1 MRKVLNFDE
10 LLSKC
15 NLELK
20 NFDED
25 SLIAVPSFSDT
36 DFLKKKKIHTH
47 IWEVKT
53 GLYDDEN
60 SKWLIEELSLFIGI
74 TDEFPNVV
82 PKIYI
87 SPSYIKKIGIIPH
100 ISIKDYEICT
110 FDSAVI
116 TDYSRPENILIESV
130 LKAKKI
136 IIDGLKKQNLNEFE
150 DEFFAYWESENTFLK
165 KNIYFSVFQSMPT
178 EGIVKSIK
186 YTTDDKINYYLIYN
200 DSENIINDY
209 KETLIHNRI
218 SFIEKELFFIGEVSE
233 FTIPPFEYSYL
244 DSLNF
249 IEQKEEFRTYYNSK
263 NSEKT
268 VLFCKE
274 IYGEKIMAGWSYN
287 IVPSKLSG
295 FRSNKMN
302 DFKNTFDKNLPFHKR
317 IIKKFIIEKLNPD
330 RLINRTSTDNI
341 QIPKYKFL
349 IAGIGSIGSNLVNLL
364 NNINFPEFTLVDK
377 DGFGSENIGRHLLG
391 FTSINFY
398 KTDVVRKYLKDKF
411 PEQKV
416 TTVKDSIYKIANDE
430 TNILNSQDYIFL
442 CTGNMNIEHTL
453 CDKLLNGDIKK
464 PLFMIWVEPFLLG
477 GQCVYISPND
487 PINIKDLYEEIYK
500 FKYSVIKH
508 SEYESKRNVFIQ
520 KEIGC
525 QSTFSPYSSTHLMV
539 FLSSIFP
546 EIFKIIQ
553 TNDAKSK
560 IITWIGDVTLA
571 NNIGIEINQS
581 ESFKTIITEI

>member
-25 SLIAVPSFSDT
+25 SVIAVPSFSDT
-36 DFLKKKKIHTH
+36 DFLRKKKNHTH

-74 TDEFPNVV
+74 TYEFPNVV

-87 SPSYIKKIGIIPH
+87 SPSHIKKIGIIPH
-100 ISIKDYEICT
+100 ISIKEYEICT

-116 TDYSRPENILIESV
+116 TDYSRPENIIIESV

-165 KNIYFSVFQSMPT
+165 KNIYFSVFQSIPT

-249 IEQKEEFRTYYNSK
+249 IEQKEDFRTYYNSK

-287 IVPSKLSG
+287 IAPSKLSG

-302 DFKNTFDKNLPFHKR
+302 NFKNTFDKNLPFHKR

-416 TTVKDSIYKIANDE
+416 TTIKDSIYKIANDE

-464 PLFMIWVEPFLLG
+464 PVFMIWVEPFLLG

-508 SEYESKRNVFIQ
+508 SEYESKRNIFIQ

-539 FLSSIFP
+539 FLSSLFP

-571 NNIGIEINQS
+571 DNIGVEINHN
-581 ESFKTIITEI
+581 ESFKTIIREI